1 MKKLLTIRYT
11 DWAFNVTMLLVRV
24 TFGGLMLV
32 NHGFEKMKKFSTLQY
47 RFSDPFHIGSRWSLL
62 MVIFAEVFCALL
74 LILGLFSRLAAVPLV
89 IAMAIAFFMAH
100 HGNFGEG
107 ESAALFLTA
116 FLAVLMVGPGK
127 ASIDGMIGK

>member
-1 MKKLLTIRYT
+1 MKKLLTIRYS

-32 NHGFEKMKKFSTLQY
+32 NHGFGKMKNFSTLQY
-47 RFSDPFHIGSRWSLL
+47 KFSDPFHIGHRWSLL

-100 HGNFGEG
+100 NGNMVEG
-107 ESAALFLTA
+107 EKAALFLAA